1 MGLFDFLLRFL
12 LPGRR
17 APEHHAKG
25 RVRFSQREQQKPRLD
40 PLRRDTRRREVGR
53 SVQPPASEPL
63 EASELPYQFARFS
76 SSYGLYLDLCRD
88 GDASR
93 LEQFGLP
100 VFHTPEQLADWLGL
114 PLPTVAWLVHRFSN
128 GDRPASDREAH
139 YHYHWLRKRTGGF
152 RLIEA
157 PKQVLKSV
165 QSAILR
171 EILDRIPLHV
181 GCHGFTAGRSI
192 VTNAQP
198 HVGSAVLVK
207 FDLKNFYATVRFA
220 RVVAIFRSLGYCR
233 EAAIWLGRL
242 TTSALPVSASYPGG
256 EALAVLPYRHR
267 HLPQGA
273 PSSPALANLSAYG
286 LDIRLSG
293 LGRSFG
299 ARYTRYGDDLTFS
312 GPRPFVRSLRVFIPL
327 VTQIIRSERFRVNQ
341 KKRKVLRSN
350 QRQLVTG
357 VVVNER
363 PNVSRKDY
371 DRLKAILTNSIRHGP
386 SSQNREQHIDFAA
399 HLRGR
404 VAHVCQLNRARGAKL
419 LGLYQQID
427 WQL

>member
-1 MGLFDFLLRFL
+1 MGLLDFLLRFL

-17 APEHHAKG
+17 APVHQAKG
-25 RVRFSQREQQKPRLD
+25 RERFRQRREQKPRLE
-40 PLRRDTRRREVGR
+40 PLRRANRRRDSGR
-53 SVQPPASEPL
+53 NGQPSTSESLETSV
-63 EASELPYQFARFS
+63 LPYQFARFS
-76 SSYGLYLDLCRD
+76 SSYGRYLDLSRD
-88 GDASR
+88 GDADR
-93 LEQFGLP
+93 LDQFGLP

-114 PLPTVAWLVHRFSN
+114 PLPTVAWLIQRFSN

-139 YHYHWLRKRTGGF
+139 YHYHWLRKRSGGF

-165 QSAILR
+165 QSAILCD
-171 EILDRIPLHV
+171 ILNRIPLHV
-181 GCHGFTAGRSI
+181 YCHGFTAGRSI

-207 FDLKNFYATVRFA
+207 FDLENFYASVRFA
-220 RVVAIFRSLGYCR
+220 RVVAIYRSVGYCR

-242 TTSALPVSASYPGG
+242 TTSALPVSVAFPKGD
-256 EALAVLPYRHR
+256 AMAVLPYLHR

-286 LDIRLSG
+286 LDVRLSG
-293 LGRSFG
+293 LGKSFG

-312 GPRPFVRSLRVFIPL
+312 GPTPFVRSLRVFIPL

-341 KKRKVLRSN
+341 KKRKVLRNN

-357 VVVNER
+357 VVVNKH
-363 PNVSRKDY
+363 PNVSRKEF
-371 DRLKAILTNSIRHGP
+371 DRLKAILTNSIRQGP
-386 SSQNREQHIDFAA
+386 SSQNREQHGDFAA

-404 VAHVCQLNRARGAKL
+404 VAHVCQLNGSRGAKL
-419 LGLYQQID
+419 LELYQQID
-427 WQL
+427 WQR